1 MDGGA
6 REITSATVTVTL
18 ELSDLGT
25 FGAGSLFVQA
35 QQAAATRLGEM
46 LGIEI
51 DPRHLKVEEI
61 LSTNKGSSTKYA
73 EAYGPRLQS
82 LKLGGK

>member
-1 MDGGA
+1 MREQQ

-25 FGAGSLFVQA
+25 FGSGALFAQA

-46 LGIEI
+46 LGVDV
-51 DPRHLKVEEI
+51 DPRHLKVEAI
-61 LSTNKGSSTKYA
+61 SSTNKATGSSYT
-73 EAYGPRLQS
+73 EEFCPRRHAI
-82 LKLGGK
+82 KLGVQ